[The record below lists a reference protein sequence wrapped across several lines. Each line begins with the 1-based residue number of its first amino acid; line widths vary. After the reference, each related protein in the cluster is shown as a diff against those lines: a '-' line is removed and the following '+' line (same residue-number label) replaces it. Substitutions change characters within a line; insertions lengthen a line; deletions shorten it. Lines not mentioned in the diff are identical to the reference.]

1 MPQNTPYKG
10 NLLAPRAGRLYVVRW
25 MTESGTQVK
34 HRYFTRPF
42 DAVASY
48 ERLLGFDKETGVWSA
63 DTAWSPYLP
72 A

>member
-1 MPQNTPYKG
+1 MPQNAPYRG
-10 NLLAPRAGRLYVVRW
+10 DGLAPIVGQLYVVRW

-42 DAVASY
+42 DAFASY
-48 ERLLGFDKETGVWSA
+48 ERLLGYRKHAGVWS
-63 DTAWSPYLP
+63 TETTWTPLTP

>member
-1 MPQNTPYKG
+1 
-10 NLLAPRAGRLYVVRW
+10 
-25 MTESGTQVK
+25 MTESGAQVK

-48 ERLLGFDKETGVWSA
+48 ERLLGFDKEAGVWSA
-63 DTAWSPYLP
+63 ETEWSPYLP